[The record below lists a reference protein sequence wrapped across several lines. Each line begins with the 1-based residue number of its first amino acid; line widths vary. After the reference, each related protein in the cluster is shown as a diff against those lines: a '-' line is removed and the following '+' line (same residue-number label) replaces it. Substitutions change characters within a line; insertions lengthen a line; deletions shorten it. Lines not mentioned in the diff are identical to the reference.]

1 MLSNFTY
8 KQKNSALLAFF
19 IFFLIVCYQ
28 LSISETVEARAN
40 YIEKA
45 IQLEEVNNSPELLQ
59 QLENQVAQLD
69 KLIGNSENV
78 ENFQHTL
85 LAKISS
91 YIEDKNIKLTS
102 FPEPFNTPQKGYEL
116 ETFVFKFESNYSDA
130 LELIYYLE
138 EKERLGKM
146 VSADFSVKVNFRNK
160 QRDLETTVYIQS
172 LKSVK

>member
-1 MLSNFTY
+1 M
-8 KQKNSALLAFF
+8 
-19 IFFLIVCYQ
+19 
-28 LSISETVEARAN
+28 
-40 YIEKA
+40 
-45 IQLEEVNNSPELLQ
+45 
-59 QLENQVAQLD
+59 AQLD
-69 KLIGNSENV
+69 QLIGNSENV

-138 EKERLGKM
+138 EEERLGKM
-146 VSADFSVKVNFRNK
+146 VSADFSVKVNFRNE